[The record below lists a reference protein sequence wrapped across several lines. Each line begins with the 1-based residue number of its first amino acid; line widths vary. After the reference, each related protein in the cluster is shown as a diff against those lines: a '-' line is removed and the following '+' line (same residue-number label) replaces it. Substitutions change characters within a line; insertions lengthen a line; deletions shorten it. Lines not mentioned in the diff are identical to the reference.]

1 MTKFASARDPGYVAV
16 SDQLWFWVEALQGER
31 EAQVQAQAQAQA
43 FQESQPQQEPAGFQ
57 NPRPQYLIDYG
68 GGPIFQGSQA
78 AGRDIN
84 LNAVTHR
91 YQLE

>member
-1 MTKFASARDPGYVAV
+1 MVV
-16 SDQLWFWVEALQGER
+16 SDQLCLWVEALQRER
-31 EAQVQAQAQAQA
+31 EAQVQAQA
-43 FQESQPQQEPAGFQ
+43 FQEPQQEPAGFQ
-57 NPRPQYLIDYG
+57 SPHPQYLTDSG
-68 GGPIFQGSQA
+68 GGPIFQGTQA

>member
-16 SDQLWFWVEALQGER
+16 SDQLWLWVEALQRER
-31 EAQVQAQAQAQA
+31 EAQVQAQA
-43 FQESQPQQEPAGFQ
+43 FQESQLQQEPAGFQ
-57 NPRPQYLIDYG
+57 NSRPQYLIDSG

-84 LNAVTHR
+84 LNALTHR